1 MQISEEEK
9 SLEGIPFSEAIK
21 RPDKKP
27 AEILLGSEFTLMTR
41 VQWDDDLEVEYQT
54 YYIESLGKN
63 YDLAIEPDLPKG
75 YEMKPHPTWEKL
87 NSDFIEAIKNEPEPS
102 KKHQLFLEME
112 KFVDLLGEE
121 RFPSLVNLV
130 EENEMCFDEAY
141 RNWFDENFGE
151 DI

>member
-21 RPDKKP
+21 RPNKKP
-27 AEILLGSEFTLMTR
+27 AGTFLGSEFTLM
-41 VQWDDDLEVEYQT
+41 
-54 YYIESLGKN
+54 
-63 YDLAIEPDLPKG
+63 
-75 YEMKPHPTWEKL
+75 KPHLTWEKL

-102 KKHQLFLEME
+102 KKHELFLEME
-112 KFVDLLGEE
+112 KFVDLLGEG
-121 RFPSLVNLV
+121 RFQSLVNLV
-130 EENEMCFDEAY
+130 EENEKCFDEAY